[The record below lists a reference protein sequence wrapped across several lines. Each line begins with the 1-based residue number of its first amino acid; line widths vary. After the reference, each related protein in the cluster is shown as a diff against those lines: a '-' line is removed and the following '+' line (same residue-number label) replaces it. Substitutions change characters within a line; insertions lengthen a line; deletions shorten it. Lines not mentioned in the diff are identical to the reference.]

1 MTAPQ
6 EDVTGLLLDWNGGD
20 GEALER
26 LLPVLYEE
34 LHSLARGYFSR
45 EDSGHTLQPTALVH
59 EVYLRLV
66 DQKRV
71 RWQNRAHF
79 LGVAAQMMRRVL
91 VDHARRRKA
100 SKRGGGALKLPL
112 DEAQDRPEDPQEV
125 DYLALDEAL
134 NRLAAFDPQQSRIVE
149 LRFFAGLT
157 VPETAEVL
165 SISPATVKREWS
177 VARAWLFR
185 QMNAAV

>member
-1 MTAPQ
+1 MTSPRD
-6 EDVTGLLLDWNGGD
+6 DVTALLLDWSGGD

-26 LLPVLYEE
+26 LLPILYQE
-34 LHSLARGYFSR
+34 LHQLARGYFSR

-71 RWQNRAHF
+71 HWQNRAHF
-79 LGVAAQMMRRVL
+79 LGVAAQMMRRIL

-100 SKRGGGALKLPL
+100 SKRGGGAKNLAL
-112 DEAQDRPEDPQEV
+112 DEALDQPGEAQV

-134 NRLAAFDPQQSRIVE
+134 DRLAAFDPAQSRLVE

-157 VPETAEVL
+157 VKETAEVL

-177 VARAWLFR
+177 VARAWLYR
-185 QMNAAV
+185 QMNAG